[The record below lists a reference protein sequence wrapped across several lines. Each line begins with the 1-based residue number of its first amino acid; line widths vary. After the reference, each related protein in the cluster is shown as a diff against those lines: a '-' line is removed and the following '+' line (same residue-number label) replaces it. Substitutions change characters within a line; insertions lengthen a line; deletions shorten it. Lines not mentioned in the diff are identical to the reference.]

1 MSASNLFHVIGNLT
15 ADAEM
20 KYLSSGTPVLSF
32 SVAQNYKKRKGDE
45 WVDAVNF
52 FTAEWFGKRAE
63 ALFQYLLKGKPVAIE
78 GEMRQD
84 RWADDAGKTQSR
96 YKIYVDDL
104 RLLSSGQRDGGAEE
118 RQHEENHRQEPQ
130 RRPAESKSD
139 RPPITAQET
148 LGDEFE
154 DEDSIPF

>member
-84 RWADDAGKTQSR
+84 RWTDDAGKTQSR
-96 YKIYVDDL
+96 YKVYIDDL
-104 RLLSSGQRDGGAEE
+104 RLLPSGQRDAGASA
-118 RQHEENHRQEPQ
+118 EPPHSPQ
-130 RRPAESKSD
+130 NAPRRSAEPPSNQ
-139 RPPITAQET
+139 PPITAKEAFA
-148 LGDEFE
+148 DDF
-154 DEDSIPF
+154 DDDIPF

>member
-1 MSASNLFHVIGNLT
+1 MSASNSFFVIGNLT
-15 ADAEM
+15 ADAEI
-20 KYLSSGTPVLSF
+20 KHLNSGTPVLSF

-63 ALFQYLLKGKPVAIE
+63 ALYQYLLKGKPVAIQ

-84 RWADDAGKTQSR
+84 RWTDDAGKTQSR

-104 RLLSSGQRDGGAEE
+104 RLLSSGQRDGGTEE
-118 RQHEENHRQEPQ
+118 RQTQENHSQEPQ
-130 RRPAESKSD
+130 RRPAEPRSD
-139 RPPITAQET
+139 KPPITARET

-154 DEDSIPF
+154 DDIPF

>member
-1 MSASNLFHVIGNLT
+1 MSASNSFHVIGNLT
-15 ADAEM
+15 ADAEK
-20 KYLSSGTPVLSF
+20 KYLNSGTAVLSF
-32 SVAQNYKKRKGDE
+32 SLAQNYKKRKGEE
-45 WVDAVNF
+45 WVDDVNF
-52 FTAEWFGKRAE
+52 FKAEWFGKRAE
-63 ALFQYLLKGKPVAIE
+63 SLSPYLLKGKPVAIQ

-84 RWADDAGKTQSR
+84 RWTDDAGKTQSR

-130 RRPAESKSD
+130 RRPAEPRSD
-139 RPPITAQET
+139 KPPITAQET

-154 DEDSIPF
+154 DDIPF